1 METEL
6 GLPRPEQW
14 QAFLSFRGGV
24 AGLPKVFSQYCFLP
38 IAASAGPRGSRF
50 SGFRFA
56 RSALLSC
63 LRSQAAC
70 AQSVGNEYCLP
81 TPVSG
86 IDGEP
91 RCGLCYRILP
101 QFAKV
106 VAHGSY
112 QGGLRELIYLLK
124 YGGIER
130 SSIVLGRTA
139 AEAIDIPLRGCWQ
152 AARN

>member
-1 METEL
+1 
-6 GLPRPEQW
+6 
-14 QAFLSFRGGV
+14 
-24 AGLPKVFSQYCFLP
+24 
-38 IAASAGPRGSRF
+38 
-50 SGFRFA
+50 
-56 RSALLSC
+56 
-63 LRSQAAC
+63 
-70 AQSVGNEYCLP
+70 
-81 TPVSG
+81 VSG
-86 IDGEP
+86 IDGEQ
-91 RCGLCYRILP
+91 RCGLCCRILP